1 MKQHIKL
8 KVCGMRDVKNI
19 RQLVEIQPDYIG
31 FIFYPGSKRYAEPL
45 DDRFLDTLPSN
56 IKKTGVFV
64 DAAYDEIS
72 TVVERYELDAVQLH
86 GTESPE
92 LCGLLQ
98 QSGIEVIKAFGIDS
112 TFDFNTLT
120 EFNPVVDYF
129 LFDTKTAQ
137 HGGSGQLFDW
147 SILKNYNLDKG
158 YFLSG
163 GLSAEQLSEL
173 LKYEDPRLYALDLN
187 SRFELEPGL
196 KNIPQL
202 TSFFNAIKI
211 PGRD

>member
-1 MKQHIKL
+1 MKQQIKL

-86 GTESPE
+86 GTESHE

-112 TFDFNTLT
+112 TFNFNTLT

-147 SILKNYNLDKG
+147 NILKNYNLDKG

-187 SRFELEPGL
+187 SRFEVEPGL